1 MFLKKN
7 YLLEIQTTDKNYF
20 YCYSSRSYTMDAVIV
35 VLNNN
40 LSTLPIHPCAGA
52 AALFLC

>member
-52 AALFLC
+52 AALFL